1 MEQSPRGDAFEI
13 IRVVLEA
20 VRDVRRALS
29 YRRWCIPVFGL
40 VRLGEPG
47 YGGIDQGAGAARF
60 RKTLPSKPAV
70 WRTYLLEKEVS
81 RESER
86 ERHG

>member
-20 VRDVRRALS
+20 VRGVRRVLS
-29 YRRWCIPVFGL
+29 YRGWRIPMFGL

-47 YGGIDQGAGAARF
+47 YDGIDQGAGAARF
-60 RKTLPSKPAV
+60 
-70 WRTYLLEKEVS
+70 
-81 RESER
+81 
-86 ERHG
+86 